1 MLKEILLVVGGAA
14 IGFTTGWFIRK
25 YKDDAAAVKK
35 ELDFNTQYLE
45 LREKYY
51 AALKILHTN
60 GLDDELNKEDNKEKI
75 ESQEVIDKQYNEAM
89 KAMTTYRGGVIEMP
103 PKDRPTLED
112 TKCSTE
118 FPKECGGRPYII
130 DSEKVGE
137 GGFNQVTLCYWKG
150 NKQLVMLDNDKGCE
164 VIANDLISAIGEDN
178 LNMAVA
184 VHEHCNN
191 TGIFNNDYIWV
202 RNPDDYIDYYVTV
215 CDCSYLPSEVE
226 WQSSVKPENAVHQIK
241 EEEWE
246 RQDVYIR
253 DGQRIAIPKLHLAYF
268 TESGTVYDEDQGIYY
283 NSAEE
288 LKEFIGIKSIY
299 EIGSL
304 NDGDSYFYRN
314 EYHKFDFEFR
324 ILYHDQEKYL
334 IDHYDNLADLSNNF
348 LEDSLGVQ

>member
-1 MLKEILLVVGGAA
+1 MLKEILLTIGGVAV
-14 IGFTTGWFIRK
+14 GFTAGWFIRRH
-25 YKDDAAAVKK
+25 KDNKDAVRK

-60 GLDDELNKEDNKEKI
+60 GLDGELNNEKT
-75 ESQEVIDKQYNEAM
+75 ENVVSQEEAM
-89 KAMTTYRGGVIEMP
+89 KAMTTYRGGVVEMP
-103 PKDRPTLED
+103 PKDRPRYED

-164 VIANDLISAIGEDN
+164 VIANDLINAIGEDN
-178 LNMAVA
+178 LNMAIA

-226 WQSSVKPENAVHQIK
+226 WQSSTKPEDAVHQIR

-253 DGQRIAIPKLHLAYF
+253 DGQRIVIPKLHLAYF

-324 ILYHDQEKYL
+324 ILYHDQEEYL
-334 IDHYDNLADLSNNF
+334 IEHYDNLADLSNNF
-348 LEDSLGVQ
+348 LEDSLGV